1 MSHQRR
7 NEEKIRLL
15 LKIEQQRLDLVAQTY
30 AWHEKTARYDR
41 YWLQFMQWRRY
52 WLMASGIVAL
62 YGIRHPN
69 RLIRWAR
76 RGVGLLGTVNLLRK
90 TFTTSTR

>member
-1 MSHQRR
+1 MSRRQR

-15 LKIEQQRLDLVAQTY
+15 LKIEQQRLDLDAETHIWRQ
-30 AWHEKTARYDR
+30 KTLRYDH

-62 YGIRHPN
+62 YAIRHPN
-69 RLIRWAR
+69 RLVRWAR
-76 RGVGLLGTVNLLRK
+76 RGAGLLGTLDLLRK